1 MNEQK
6 KESLDFENTNKERQK
21 ELERLKV
28 ETKLEK
34 TKVKNFIQNQNNKSD
49 EIMSNINN
57 IFYIEN
63 GVTHTYQSV
72 FMPKHIS
79 NDQLKNDLDLF
90 LKEFNDKKLYNCF
103 NRHEPKCL

>member
-1 MNEQK
+1 MFSCRSDMQIISHYYFYEKHINRY
-6 KESLDFENTNKERQK
+6 ENGILNR
-21 ELERLKV
+21 V
-28 ETKLEK
+28 YY
-34 TKVKNFIQNQNNKSD
+34 INNP
-49 EIMSNINN
+49 NN